1 VNALRAL
8 VDRFLPRGALLLS
21 ALTFGSYAMGLVR
34 DRIFARTYGAGP
46 ELDAYNAA
54 LVIPELTLDVLV
66 IAGLASAFVPVFS
79 RSDRED
85 PAAARDF
92 ASTTLTTAVLL
103 MAIADAILFVIAPL
117 TVTIVAPGFDA
128 AQQAEYTAIFRTTCV
143 TALIFAGSFALGE
156 MLVARQRFLAYGLAP
171 LLYNAGIA
179 GGALL
184 LSGTLGIYGAA
195 VGTVVGAVLHLAV
208 RTWGIRRT
216 DLRLRPRL
224 AYRSSA
230 FLEFVRLALPKMLS
244 QPIEPLTFL
253 TFTAIASTLA
263 SGSVSSLSFARN
275 FQSVPVSL
283 IGIAFSVAAFPI
295 LSAAAAA
302 DDRAAFVRL
311 LRTNVVV
318 IAVLTTGAAIVLYL
332 VAGLAIDLFL
342 GGEAFDS
349 EDVERTSMVLGLF
362 AISVPL
368 ESLTHLLARAVYATR
383 NTILPVIASIV
394 GLVGT
399 VAMAVALTPSLG
411 IAALPLA
418 FALGQGVKVAILGV
432 AVVIRTRR
440 IGRTAPVAPTPG

>member
-1 VNALRAL
+1 MTAIRAL
-8 VDRFLPRGALLLS
+8 IERSLPRGALLLS

-79 RSDRED
+79 RTDRED
-85 PAAARDF
+85 PEAARVF

-117 TVTIVAPGFDA
+117 TVSIVAPGFDN

-179 GGALL
+179 GGAFLL
-184 LSGTLGIYGAA
+184 AGSLGIYGAA
-195 VGTVVGAVLHLAV
+195 VGTVVGALLHLAI
-208 RTWGIRRT
+208 RAWDIRRA
-216 DLRLRPRL
+216 DLRLRPNFAL
-224 AYRSSA
+224 RSAA
-230 FLEFVRLALPKMLS
+230 FLEFVRLSLPKMVS

-263 SGSVSSLSFARN
+263 AGSVSALSFARN

-283 IGIAFSVAAFPI
+283 IGIAFSVAAFPV
-295 LSAAAAA
+295 LSAAVAA
-302 DDRAAFVRL
+302 DDRAGFIRL
-311 LRTNVVV
+311 LRTNLAV
-318 IAVLTTGAAIVLYL
+318 IAVLTTAAAIALYL
-332 VAGLAIDLFL
+332 VSGFVIDLFL
-342 GGEAFDS
+342 GGEAFDA
-349 EDVERTSMVLGLF
+349 EDVRRTSLVLGLF

-368 ESLTHLLARAVYATR
+368 ESLTHLLARAVYATH
-383 NTILPVIASIV
+383 NTILPVLASIAGLLATV
-394 GLVGT
+394 G
-399 VAMAVALTPSLG
+399 VAAGLAPDLG

-418 FALGQGVKVAILGV
+418 FAIGQGLKVAALGA
-432 AVVIRTRR
+432 AVLVRLRR
-440 IGRTAPVAPTPG
+440 IGGPPGTPA